1 MQDAAAEAARI
12 ARGAK
17 GSADNDLDSKSS
29 DEKKAGHGSGYVEE
43 LPVIFCPSCLLIKVF
58 NFMFR
63 LEIRT
68 CFVVLYSEY

>member
-29 DEKKAGHGSGYVEE
+29 DEKKAGRGSGYVEYFT
-43 LPVIFCPSCLLIKVF
+43 VIFFSSCLLIKFF

-63 LEIRT
+63 LEI
-68 CFVVLYSEY
+68 LYLLCYSIF